1 MSSRQA
7 RLIWLVFRPL
17 IEFHR
22 HLLLGRGLTGA
33 GSRSGIAM
41 PAQVHAGN
49 DQDGGFTP
57 DFSGSIVG
65 LWHVVY
71 TAGGS
76 VFNETFDQ
84 WHIDGTE
91 FEKCL
96 AAAGYRKH
104 LLWRVEADRGANS
117 TPGSHRMDVH
127 SRQHTSDRQRDF
139 HSRRDQHALSRRQK
153 LYRHL
158 HLQDLRQYRCPSPA
172 WK

>member
-1 MSSRQA
+1 LFKNRSLNFLLANNNEDASRLL
-7 RLIWLVFRPL
+7 RECSLVSDNEL
-17 IEFHR
+17 
-22 HLLLGRGLTGA
+22 
-33 GSRSGIAM
+33 

-117 TPGSHRMDVH
+117 TPASHRMDVH
-127 SRQHTSDRQRDF
+127 SR
-139 HSRRDQHALSRRQK
+139 
-153 LYRHL
+153 
-158 HLQDLRQYRCPSPA
+158 
-172 WK
+172 